1 MANVNAFT
9 GGNGGEQRRLHL
21 HRAQAARRAQGR
33 ARTEIIN
40 RLRPKMNRLPVASAF
55 LQPAQDL
62 RIGGRGSN
70 ALYQY
75 TLQADNV
82 ADLANWGPILLANMK
97 KLPGLQDVNTDQ
109 QNGGLRRDADLR
121 PRHRGAPGPDRRSRS
136 IQLSTTPSASRK
148 CRSSTPS

>member
-1 MANVNAFT
+1 M
-9 GGNGGEQRRLHL
+9 
-21 HRAQAARRAQGR
+21 
-33 ARTEIIN
+33 EIIN

-82 ADLANWGPILLANMK
+82 ADLAKWGPLLLTHMRH
-97 KLPGLQDVNTDQ
+97 LPGFT
-109 QNGGLRRDADLR
+109 GRE
-121 PRHRGAPGPDRRSRS
+121 
-136 IQLSTTPSASRK
+136 
-148 CRSSTPS
+148 